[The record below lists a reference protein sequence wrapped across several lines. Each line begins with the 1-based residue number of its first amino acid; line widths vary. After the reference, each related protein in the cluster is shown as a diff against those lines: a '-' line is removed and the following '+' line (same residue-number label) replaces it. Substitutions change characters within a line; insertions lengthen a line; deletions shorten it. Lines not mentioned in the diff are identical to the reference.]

1 MDNKIKFISGLYPKP
16 AKVDWVKSD
25 VSVNIELL
33 IEELNKLKPKAIK
46 GFINLSLCESKA
58 GKQYFKLNDYKP
70 KEVTASE
77 HSPDRDDLPF

>member
-1 MDNKIKFISGLYPKP
+1 MDKIKFISGLYPKP

-33 IEELNKLKPKAIK
+33 IEELKKLKPRATK

-70 KEVTASE
+70 KEVTTAD

>member
-1 MDNKIKFISGLYPKP
+1 MDKIKFISGLYPKP

-33 IEELNKLKPKAIK
+33 IEELKKLKPRATK

-58 GKQYFKLNDYKP
+58 GKQYFKLNDFKP
-70 KEVTASE
+70 KEVTTAD

>member
-1 MDNKIKFISGLYPKP
+1 MDKIKFISGLYTKT

-70 KEVTASE
+70 KEVTTAD

>member
-1 MDNKIKFISGLYPKP
+1 MDKIKFISGLYPKP

-25 VSVNIELL
+25 VSVDIELL

-58 GKQYFKLNDYKP
+58 GKQYFKLTIISQK
-70 KEVTASE
+70 K
-77 HSPDRDDLPF
+77 

>member
-1 MDNKIKFISGLYPKP
+1 MDKIKFISGLYPKL

-33 IEELNKLKPKAIK
+33 IEELKKLKPRATK

-70 KEVTASE
+70 KEVTTAD

>member
-1 MDNKIKFISGLYPKP
+1 MDKIKFISGLYPKP

-33 IEELNKLKPKAIK
+33 IEELNKLTPNAIK
-46 GFINLSLCESKA
+46 GFITLSLCESKA

-70 KEVTASE
+70 KEVTTAD

>member
-1 MDNKIKFISGLYPKP
+1 MDKIKFISGLYPKP

-33 IEELNKLKPKAIK
+33 IEELNKLKPRATK

-70 KEVTASE
+70 KEVTTAD

>member
-1 MDNKIKFISGLYPKP
+1 MIILK
-16 AKVDWVKSD
+16 
-25 VSVNIELL
+25 LL

-70 KEVTASE
+70 KEVTTAD

>member
-1 MDNKIKFISGLYPKP
+1 MPKGKSLEQLTKNK
-16 AKVDWVKSD
+16 
-25 VSVNIELL
+25 
-33 IEELNKLKPKAIK
+33 KPKAIK

-70 KEVTASE
+70 KEVTTAD

>member
-70 KEVTASE
+70 KEVTTAD

>member
-1 MDNKIKFISGLYPKP
+1 MDKIKFISGLYPKP
-16 AKVDWVKSD
+16 AKVDWVKND

-33 IEELNKLKPKAIK
+33 IEELKKLKPRATK

-70 KEVTASE
+70 KEVTTAD

>member
-1 MDNKIKFISGLYPKP
+1 MDKIKFISGLYPKP

-33 IEELNKLKPKAIK
+33 IEELKKLKPRATK

-58 GKQYFKLNDYKP
+58 GNQYFKLNDYKP
-70 KEVTASE
+70 KEVTTAD